1 MSAEWIG
8 IAFAGLGV
16 LGTLITGAIAY
27 GRVQEKVDGNAG
39 AHEHCEKRRERM
51 EQRIFDQLNDLAE
64 GVNKIKGRLGID
76 NE

>member
-27 GRVQEKVDGNAG
+27 GRVQEKVNGNAE

-64 GVNKIKGRLGID
+64 GVNRIKGRLGID